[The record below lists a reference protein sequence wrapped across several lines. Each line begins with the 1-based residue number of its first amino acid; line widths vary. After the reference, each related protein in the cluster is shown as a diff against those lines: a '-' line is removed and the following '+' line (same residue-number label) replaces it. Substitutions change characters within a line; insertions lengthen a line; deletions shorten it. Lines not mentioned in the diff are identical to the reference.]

1 MDTMLLAKRV
11 TQVFERLVQ
20 TTKTNNLF
28 ARSVS
33 ARAQGADMPA
43 MVIYRHDS
51 YMEEMQ
57 NGSGLKLLC
66 ACLTLKIV
74 EALINAAILQQAGN
88 GA

>member
-1 MDTMLLAKRV
+1 MGTMLLVKRV

-20 TTKTNNLF
+20 TTKTNNFF
-28 ARSVS
+28 AKSVATRSQS
-33 ARAQGADMPA
+33 ADIPA
-43 MVIYRHDS
+43 MAIYRHDS

-66 ACLTLKIV
+66 ACLALKIV
-74 EALINAAILQQAGN
+74 DALINAAIGLQAGN